1 MKINRI
7 VILALVLITLLSQVA
22 WASPFENIHTKAAI
36 LMVADNGQILFKKN
50 ANLKLPPASMSKLM
64 TILLALEAVEKGEAS
79 LDDEVRISDLAEG
92 MGGSQ
97 IWLAQGDLLTLRD
110 LLKAVTISSAND
122 ACVAVAEYIGETE
135 YGFIEMM
142 NNKARE
148 LGMENTQ
155 FFNTTGLP
163 NEGENNYSTVY
174 DMAILARELVTNYPQ
189 VLKWSAQQVDYI
201 KNNDLA
207 IYTTNN
213 LLSDYSYATG
223 LKTGWTEEAKF
234 CLTATASKDDTT
246 LISVLMGA
254 ENDNDRTTATIKL
267 LNYGFNAFNKVY
279 LVNSQVKI
287 KEVEVAKGKELKVEV
302 ETAQAFSPYILRGT
316 KDQIKQE
323 IKITKSLEAPIKK
336 GELVGKLIFK
346 QQGGKVLGQVDL
358 QTAKDIKRANIFV
371 LIFRWI
377 KAFFMNL
384 IYIE

>member
-1 MKINRI
+1 MKLNKI
-7 VILALVLITLLSQVA
+7 VLLTLILITLSSQLV
-22 WASPFENIHTKAAI
+22 WASPFEDLHTKAAI
-36 LMVADNGQILFKKN
+36 LMAAGNGQILFEKN

-64 TILLALEAVEKGEAS
+64 TILLALESVDKGEVS

-97 IWLAQGDLLTLRD
+97 IWLASGEILSLED
-110 LLKAVTISSAND
+110 LLKAVVISSAND
-122 ACVAVAEYIGETE
+122 ACVAVAEYIGETK

-142 NNKARE
+142 NDKARE
-148 LGMENTQ
+148 LGMKNTQ

-189 VLKWSAQQVDYI
+189 VLKWSAKQVDYI
-201 KNNDLA
+201 KGDLA

-223 LKTGWTEEAKF
+223 LKTGWAEEAGF

-246 LISVLMGA
+246 LISVLMGV
-254 ENDNDRTTATIKL
+254 ENNNDRKTTTINL
-267 LNYGFNAFNKVY
+267 LNYGFNAFDKVH
-279 LVNSQVKI
+279 LVKSQVKI
-287 KEVEVAKGKELKVEV
+287 REVEVAKGKELKVEV
-302 ETAQAFSPYILRGT
+302 ETVQSFSSYILRGS

-323 IKITKSLEAPIKK
+323 IKITKSLEAPVKK

-346 QQGGKVLGQVDL
+346 QQDGKMLGQVDL
-358 QTAKDIKRANIFV
+358 QTAQGVKRANIFV
-371 LIFRWI
+371 LIFRWT
-377 KAFFMNL
+377 KEFFMSL
-384 IYIE
+384 I